1 MNLLELTEVKE
12 YLNIVGDEEDNLLNS
27 YINFASE
34 FVRKYTSSIFWE
46 EKDIEEVQQYDG
58 WKILT
63 TNTIPVN
70 SINFIKRK
78 NNSEWVEIST
88 PFEIIN
94 NLIYSEYKIEGGFY
108 KISYKAGHTTIPED
122 IKQACKILIAWAYN
136 DNPWYISESVS
147 QISMRYDQNIPVKVY
162 DILDKYK
169 NIWLSI

>member
-1 MNLLELTEVKE
+1 MDLLELTEVKE
-12 YLNIVGDEEDNLLNS
+12 YLNIVGDEENSVLNS

-34 FVRKYTSSIFWE
+34 FVRKYTNSIFWE
-46 EKDIEEVQQYDG
+46 EKDMEEAQRYDG

-63 TNTIPVN
+63 TNIIPVN
-70 SINFIKRK
+70 SINFIKIK
-78 NNSEWVEIST
+78 NYNEWVEIST

-94 NLIYSEYKIEGGFY
+94 NLIYFENKLESGFY
-108 KISYKAGHTTIPED
+108 KISYKAGYKEISED

-147 QISMRYDQNIPVKVY
+147 QISMKYNQDIPEKVY
-162 DILDKYK
+162 SILDKYK

>member
-1 MNLLELTEVKE
+1 MNLLELAEIKE
-12 YLNIVGDEEDNLLNS
+12 YLNIVGTEEDNLLTS
-27 YINFASE
+27 YIKFASE
-34 FVRKYTSSIFWE
+34 FIVKYTNSIFWE
-46 EKDIEEVQQYDG
+46 GKDIEEILQYEW
-58 WKILT
+58 WKIIT
-63 TNTIPVN
+63 TNLIPVN

-78 NNSEWVEIST
+78 INNEWVEIST

-94 NLIYSEYKIEGGFY
+94 NLIYFEYKIESGFY
-108 KISYKAGHTTIPED
+108 KISYNVGYTDIPED

-147 QISMRYDQNIPVKVY
+147 QINVKYNQDIPVKVY